1 MPGRA
6 RSLRRWDVR
15 QRRARRGCPLPDG
28 VPRLPR
34 CCGSSASNLPMSA
47 ETEPGQFGGKLAVES
62 AVETGYRVGV
72 LIRQL
77 ADWPSLARF
86 TTKKNRVAV
95 ADLSPNDGEAPVI
108 VGLADAAMHMYA
120 AAIDTLP
127 DAGDPEYPHRA
138 GVILAGLRKLQGS
151 LSEAAGATLGQ
162 RLYIARGRAKLSTKE
177 AANGVG
183 LRKDLIEAVEAEE
196 ADLTEDETSKIKDLI
211 AALGG

>member
-1 MPGRA
+1 
-6 RSLRRWDVR
+6 
-15 QRRARRGCPLPDG
+15 
-28 VPRLPR
+28 
-34 CCGSSASNLPMSA
+34 
-47 ETEPGQFGGKLAVES
+47 
-62 AVETGYRVGV
+62 
-72 LIRQL
+72 
-77 ADWPSLARF
+77 
-86 TTKKNRVAV
+86 
-95 ADLSPNDGEAPVI
+95 LSPNDGEAPVI

-151 LSEAAGATLGQ
+151 LSEAAGRSRVTPSVIVALSGVRRRYEEVMEIAAEGPGATLGQ

-183 LRKDLIEAVEAEE
+183 LRKDLIEAVEAEQ